1 MSKTT
6 IITIGL
12 VSIAIGLG
20 VPVACLYS
28 VVTFGF
34 NYITAAIIACA
45 AIGIGGGILIVAIVN
60 GAFEDEGND
69 RVAQERLRILRNQ
82 QRATIEEMDSIVK
95 VLEEIKDVLKSVEE

>member
-1 MSKTT
+1 MGKTT

-12 VSIAIGLG
+12 ASIAIGLG

-34 NYITAAIIACA
+34 NYITAAVITGL
-45 AIGIGGGILIVAIVN
+45 AICIGGGIIISASAIGVL
-60 GAFEDEGND
+60 DDDND
-69 RVAQERLRILRNQ
+69 DGVTRERLRILRNQ

>member
-1 MSKTT
+1 MGKTT

-12 VSIAIGLG
+12 VSIAIVLG

-34 NYITAAIIACA
+34 NYITAAVITGLAIA
-45 AIGIGGGILIVAIVN
+45 IGGGIIITASVT
-60 GAFEDEGND
+60 GALDEDND
-69 RVAQERLRILRNQ
+69 DGITRERLRILRNQ